1 MANTMQVAGR
11 FEMCDKIGAGGFGEV
26 WIARDQTR
34 NQVAVK
40 VAKAGTLENEAQIL
54 RTLTSPNAPQGFT
67 ELIAYCSDNSHSFLV
82 VDLLGESLDELFR
95 KCNSQF
101 QLKTVVLIA
110 KQVLLRIE
118 YLHSKGIVHR
128 DIKPENF
135 VMGLGDK
142 IHHVH
147 LIDFGLS
154 KAYFNGQHIGMS
166 TGLELVGTPRYASI
180 NTHKGVVQSR
190 RDDLEAI
197 GYMLMHFLR
206 GCLPW
211 SRYRLQHKD
220 PFKSSKLLKILELK
234 ESTKLRNLCQGF
246 PDEFEIYL
254 KYCKRLGF
262 QSAPSYSMLQQLFED
277 VSAREGPFE
286 DHAFEWLKGTD
297 LSVQQLEPLLPQSS
311 LQQPDAQVIT
321 TTSVRAP
328 PNYKSWISRLTGHR

>member
-1 MANTMQVAGR
+1 MG
-11 FEMCDKIGAGGFGEV
+11 KIGAGAFGEV
-26 WIARDQTR
+26 WIAHDQTR
-34 NQVAVK
+34 DQVAVK
-40 VAKAGTLENEAQIL
+40 VAKVGALENEVQIL
-54 RTLTSPNAPQGFT
+54 KILTSPNAPQGFT
-67 ELIAYCSDNSHSFLV
+67 ELRAYCSDNSHSFLV
-82 VDLLGESLDELFR
+82 VDLLGESLDQLFR

-101 QLKTVVLIA
+101 KLETVVLIA

-154 KAYFNGQHIGMS
+154 KAYFNVQHIGMS

-211 SRYRLQHKD
+211 SGFRVQHKD
-220 PFKSSKLLKILELK
+220 PFKGSKLLKILESK
-234 ESTKLRNLCQGF
+234 VATKPRKLCQGF
-246 PDEFEIYL
+246 PDEFQIYL
-254 KYCKRLGF
+254 TYCRGLGF
-262 QSAPSYSMLQQLFED
+262 QSMPDYTMLQQLFQD
-277 VSAREGPFE
+277 VSTREGPFQ
-286 DHAFEWLKGTD
+286 DHAFEWLDGAD
-297 LSVQQLEPLLPQSS
+297 VAVQKLEPLLPQSAS
-311 LQQPDAQVIT
+311 LQQPDANVARMT
-321 TTSVRAP
+321 RASAP
-328 PNYKSWISRLTGHR
+328 PNFKHWISHLAGCR

>member
-1 MANTMQVAGR
+1 MGGGR
-11 FEMCDKIGAGGFGEV
+11 FDMCNKIGAGAFGEV
-26 WIARDQTR
+26 WSANDLCQTNR
-34 NQVAVK
+34 QVAVK
-40 VAKAGTLENEAQIL
+40 VAKIGALENEVQIL
-54 RTLTSPNAPQGFT
+54 RSLNSSNTLQGFT
-67 ELIAYCSDNSHSFLV
+67 DVIAFCSDSCHSFLV
-82 VDLLGESLDELFR
+82 VDLLGESLDQLFR
-95 KCNSQF
+95 RCSSQF
-101 QLKTVVLIA
+101 QLSTVVLVA

-135 VMGLGDK
+135 VMGLGGK

-154 KAYFNGQHIGMS
+154 KAYFDGQHIGMA
-166 TGLELVGTPRYASI
+166 TGLELAGTPRYASI

-211 SRYRLQHKD
+211 SGIRVRHKD
-220 PFKSSKLLKILELK
+220 PFKSSKLLKVLELK
-234 ESTKLRNLCQGF
+234 ESTKPRNLCQGF
-246 PDEFEIYL
+246 PDEFEVYL
-254 KYCKRLGF
+254 KYCKKLGF
-262 QSAPSYSMLQQLFED
+262 QSAPDYTMLRQLFED

-297 LSVQQLEPLLPQSS
+297 VAVQQLEPLLPQSS
-311 LQQPDAQVIT
+311 SLQQPDALMT
-321 TTSVRAP
+321 RETGANAP
-328 PNYKSWISRLTGHR
+328 ASHKSWIFRLAGHR